1 MPSEYGV
8 AMTARTDGELRDHLI
23 RTDGQEDLAFA
34 LWTPSTGATRT
45 TALIN
50 SLLLPEIGERSVHG
64 NVSFNPQYVERVCQT
79 ALERGFGIAFLHS
92 HPFPGWQGMSPDD
105 VAAEERLAR
114 TVFSVTGL
122 PLVGLTV
129 GTDGSW
135 SARFWMHQEG
145 RTYRRVWASSV
156 RTVGT
161 QLGVTF
167 ADRLIPRPEFRDEFR
182 RTVSVW
188 GSDAHARIARLRF
201 GIVGLGSVGAIIAE
215 SLARMGMTRF
225 ALIDFDSVEAHNL
238 DRLVTATRED
248 IGRLKVD
255 VARER
260 IERIATAANVE
271 VRAVPFSVVEEPG
284 YRAAL
289 DCDVI
294 FSCVDRPRAR
304 HIMNHFA
311 YAHLIP
317 VIDGGIGVRFRRG
330 SYTGVD
336 WQVQTVGPGRPCLEC
351 LGAYDQGDVS
361 TEAAGKLDDPAY
373 MQGLPDSHHLK
384 RNENVFP
391 FSANLASLEIMQ
403 LIALTTGAGGIEDYG
418 LQRYR
423 SNPGVLELTKTSR
436 CKDYCDQEKLVA
448 LGDSLFNLIARDLT
462 AEQSRS
468 IG

>member
-8 AMTARTDGELRDHLI
+8 AMAGRTERELSDHLI

-50 SLLLPEIGERSVHG
+50 SVLLPGIGERSVHG
-64 NVSFNPQYVERVCQT
+64 NVSFYPQYVERACQT
-79 ALERGFGIAFLHS
+79 ALERGSGIAFLHS
-92 HPFPGWQGMSPDD
+92 HPFPGWQGMSHDD
-105 VAAEERLAR
+105 VVAEERLAR
-114 TVFSVTGL
+114 TVFSVTGF

-129 GTDGSW
+129 GTDGAW

-145 RTYRRVWASSV
+145 KTYRRVWASSV

-167 ADRLIPRPEFRDEFR
+167 ADGLIPRPEFRDEFR

-188 GSDAHARIARLRF
+188 GSDAHARLARLRF

-225 ALIDFDSVEAHNL
+225 ALIDFDLVEPHNL
-238 DRLVTATRED
+238 DRLVIATRDD

-311 YAHLIP
+311 YAHIIP
-317 VIDGGIGVRFRRG
+317 VIDGGIGVRFKSG
-330 SYTGVD
+330 NYTGVD
-336 WQVQTVGPGRPCLEC
+336 WQIQTVGPGRPCLEC
-351 LGAYDQGDVS
+351 LGAYDQGDIS
-361 TEAAGKLDDPAY
+361 TEEAGKLDDPSY
-373 MQGLPDSHHLK
+373 MSGLPDSHHLK

-403 LIALTTGAGGIEDYG
+403 LIALTTGAGGVEDYG
-418 LQRYR
+418 IQRYR
-423 SNPGVLELTKTSR
+423 SNPGILELTEATA
-436 CKDYCDQEKLVA
+436 CKDHCEQEGLVA
-448 LGDSLFNLIARDLT
+448 LGDSPFTLVGRDLS
-462 AEQSRS
+462 AERSR
-468 IG
+468 GLA